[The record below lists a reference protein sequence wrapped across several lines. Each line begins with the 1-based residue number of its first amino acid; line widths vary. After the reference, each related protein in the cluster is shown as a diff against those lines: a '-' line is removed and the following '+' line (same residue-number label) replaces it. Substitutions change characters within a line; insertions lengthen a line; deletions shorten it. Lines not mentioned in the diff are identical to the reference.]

1 MDELSMVVTG
11 LAVTL
16 ADIGRKEPVTV
27 IFSRFSGTSFFSTG
41 AAASGAAAAGAAAGW
56 ATARGATLELV
67 NTSKASRFLA
77 ERAFIVRSEVAVVC
91 GKTMARAMAYSVA
104 AFGA

>member
-1 MDELSMVVTG
+1 MPMLELSIVVTG
-11 LAVTL
+11 LAVTP
-16 ADIGRKEPVTV
+16 ADTGRKEPVTV
-27 IFSRFSGTSFFSTG
+27 IFSRASGTSFFS
-41 AAASGAAAAGAAAGW
+41 SGAAAAVW

-91 GKTMARAMAYSVA
+91 GKTMAQAMAYSVG

>member
-1 MDELSMVVTG
+1 M
-11 LAVTL
+11 
-16 ADIGRKEPVTV
+16 KEPVTV
-27 IFSRFSGTSFFSTG
+27 IFSRATG
-41 AAASGAAAAGAAAGW
+41 SSLLVLVAATATGVAVVLVASGAGAAAVW

-91 GKTMARAMAYSVA
+91 GKTMAQAMAYSVA